1 MRNAVTLAC
10 VECKQRNYQTN
21 KNKKNDPDRL
31 EFNKYCKFCKKH
43 TLHKETKQFLHKV
56 MQGYSSIGRVA
67 VSKTVGCGFKSYCPC
82 QMFICKCSMLLWGCE
97 SLASQE
103 TAVQTSASRFKKF
116 FREVKAE
123 MKKVSWP
130 NKQELISYTIIVFVT
145 VLFVVALIWLYD
157 AIFTKVLEYIIR

>member
-1 MRNAVTLAC
+1 M
-10 VECKQRNYQTN
+10 
-21 KNKKNDPDRL
+21 
-31 EFNKYCKFCKKH
+31 
-43 TLHKETKQFLHKV
+43 
-56 MQGYSSIGRVA
+56 
-67 VSKTVGCGFKSYCPC
+67 
-82 QMFICKCSMLLWGCE
+82 LWGCE

-157 AIFTKVLEYIIR
+157 AIFTKVLEDIIR